1 LIGWLVGFYSSRFVR
16 CFYYYPAQRKIRKF
30 LANFFAGFSVARG
43 KPIATKRRRN
53 EAPPNQKEKKS
64 MKTKVLLLG
73 AVVTAFTFITFAAD
87 ALLTPRAQGNQIKVV
102 SSSVETPVITGD
114 YVTPVSPAL
123 LSPRT
128 ADNQI
133 KVVKGTEQAESAK
146 VVKCQ
151 AIGSPK
157 YQAALGSQARTSCC
171 GMTLAA
177 CPDSST
183 CRE

>member
-73 AVVTAFTFITFAAD
+73 AIVTAFTFTSFATD
-87 ALLTPRAQGNQIKVV
+87 ALLSPRAAGNQIKVV
-102 SSSVETPVITGD
+102 NSSVETPSVTVT
-114 YVTPVSPAL
+114 YVTPASPAL
-123 LSPRT
+123 LSPR
-128 ADNQI
+128 AQASQI
-133 KVVKGTEQAESAK
+133 TIVKG
-146 VVKCQ
+146 VVNERNPYLECRNTMT
-151 AIGSPK
+151 GSPK
-157 YQAALGSQARTSCC
+157 AVG
-171 GMTLAA
+171 A
-177 CPDSST
+177 CSEHPAMPGCVT
-183 CRE
+183 VAPLK